1 MPCQYTYQQ
10 RLPAVCSARFPWS
23 MTTFSPRPTG
33 LPARGRRATLAALAS
48 VLLILSTAC
57 SADSQQSAPSASVP
71 VAPPAGAW
79 VEGQGMRLVVRFDDQ
94 LVGVRLDASPLV
106 QQLVAALPLDVTLTD
121 PLGQAK
127 TGRLPQPLDVE
138 GAERVDDP
146 ETGSLYYSPHGM
158 IAFFYDDF
166 GQAVPDPGLVR
177 LGAVDSGLEVLA
189 DAGNRIAV
197 HLELAP

>member
-1 MPCQYTYQQ
+1 
-10 RLPAVCSARFPWS
+10 
-23 MTTFSPRPTG
+23 
-33 LPARGRRATLAALAS
+33 
-48 VLLILSTAC
+48 
-57 SADSQQSAPSASVP
+57 
-71 VAPPAGAW
+71 
-79 VEGQGMRLVVRFDDQ
+79 MRLVVRFDDQ